1 MSRSFCSRDDRGL
14 ARWPFTAVLA
24 FVAIAAIAGVLWL
37 HRPAP
42 ASGVVVLEVGGM
54 QCSACVE
61 KVHRELAK
69 VPGVRKVDVDLT
81 AQRAV
86 VRTSRPVADSSL
98 AAAVRHAGPEYLG
111 LVVSR

>member
-1 MSRSFCSRDDRGL
+1 MRRSLLLRDDRGL
-14 ARWPFTAVLA
+14 ARWPFTALLA
-24 FVAIAAIAGVLWL
+24 CVAIAAIAGVLWL

-42 ASGVVVLEVGGM
+42 AAGVVVLEVGGM

-61 KVHRELAK
+61 KVHRELSK

-86 VRTSRPVADSSL
+86 VRTSCPVADSSL
-98 AAAVRHAGPEYLG
+98 TAAVRRAGPEYLG

>member
-1 MSRSFCSRDDRGL
+1 MRGSLHRDDRGL
-14 ARWPFTAVLA
+14 APWPFTAVLA
-24 FVAIAAIAGVLWL
+24 FIVIAAIGGVLWL

-42 ASGVVVLEVGGM
+42 AAGVVVLEVGGM
-54 QCSACVE
+54 QCSSCVE
-61 KVHRELAK
+61 KVHRELSK

-86 VRTSRPVADSSL
+86 VRTSGPVADSTL
-98 AAAVRHAGPEYLG
+98 TAAVRRAGPEYLG